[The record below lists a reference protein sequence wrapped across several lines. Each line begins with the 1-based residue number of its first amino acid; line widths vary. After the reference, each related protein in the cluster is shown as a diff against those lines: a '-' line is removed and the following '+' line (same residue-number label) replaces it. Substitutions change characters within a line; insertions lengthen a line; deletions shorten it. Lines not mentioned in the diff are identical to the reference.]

1 MKIACLVSILQL
13 HTVILSG
20 AKDLEIVRRP
30 ALSGTPQND
39 IQKHGFRMDTNWSKC
54 QPQSTQ
60 SRQRIEKKRNL
71 LYALCDLCDKTTA
84 PF

>member
-1 MKIACLVSILQL
+1 MKIACLVSILKL

-39 IQKHGFRMDTNWSKC
+39 
-54 QPQSTQ
+54 
-60 SRQRIEKKRNL
+60 KKQVSGWTSFN
-71 LYALCDLCDKTTA
+71 K
-84 PF
+84 

>member
-39 IQKHGFRMDTNWSKC
+39 NRKTSFRMDL
-54 QPQSTQ
+54 
-60 SRQRIEKKRNL
+60 I
-71 LYALCDLCDKTTA
+71 
-84 PF
+84 